1 MSSASSHY
9 EVELSEVAKKDLAR
23 LEGQIQ
29 DRLRLAFKVLSRNP
43 RPPKSVKLK
52 GRSGYRVR
60 VGDYRIIYEIFND
73 KVIILVTRIGHRR
86 QVYKDS

>member
-1 MSSASSHY
+1 MSSASSRY
-9 EVELSEVAKKDLAR
+9 EVELSDVAKKDLAR
-23 LEGQIQ
+23 LESQAQ

-60 VGDYRIIYEIFND
+60 VGDYRIIYEIFNN

-86 QVYKDS
+86 EVYRDS

>member
-9 EVELSEVAKKDLAR
+9 EVELSEVAKGDLSR
-23 LEGQIQ
+23 LQSQ
-29 DRLRLAFKVLSRNP
+29 VRDRLRLAFKVLSRNP

-60 VGDYRIIYEIFND
+60 VGDYRIIYEIFDN

-86 QVYKDS
+86 EIYRDS

>member
-1 MSSASSHY
+1 MSSASSRY
-9 EVELSEVAKKDLAR
+9 EVELSDVPKKDLAR
-23 LEGQIQ
+23 LESQAQ

-60 VGDYRIIYEIFND
+60 VGDYRIIYEIFNN

-86 QVYKDS
+86 EVYRDS